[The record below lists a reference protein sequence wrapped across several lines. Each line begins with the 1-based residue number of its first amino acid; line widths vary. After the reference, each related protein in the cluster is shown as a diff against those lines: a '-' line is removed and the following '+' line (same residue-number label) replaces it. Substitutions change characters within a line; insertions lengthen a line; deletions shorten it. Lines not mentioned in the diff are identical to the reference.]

1 MATCS
6 LVSTRIFNQWITDIL
21 ILLQE
26 GHYRTVTPF
35 VNIVKPASSPKILHT
50 VDGSTRTVA
59 WLTYVSSTDK
69 IFVYII
75 CIFICLI
82 IWYEWQSRVLLS
94 SVAWLVWCL
103 CVRLSSPL
111 THGAAPRWLF
121 FCVGGWVDKSV
132 RFLKRVKYTVLWER
146 EVLTS

>member
-6 LVSTRIFNQWITDIL
+6 LVSTRIFNQWITDIP

-50 VDGSTRTVA
+50 VDGSTCTGTVA

-69 IFVYII
+69 IFVYIM
-75 CIFICLI
+75 CIF
-82 IWYEWQSRVLLS
+82 YMFDN
-94 SVAWLVWCL
+94 LV
-103 CVRLSSPL
+103 
-111 THGAAPRWLF
+111 
-121 FCVGGWVDKSV
+121 
-132 RFLKRVKYTVLWER
+132 
-146 EVLTS
+146 